1 VQSYFKQKE
10 IQKLLLEIINNRR
23 HIKTS
28 IWLLCQNY
36 FTIPKMVRS
45 GITQLFVFNSVSKKE
60 LESIFEEQIEIY
72 KDLFLK
78 VINLCF
84 KNPHDFLYINKE
96 SNRLFNNWDE
106 IIIEIS

>member
-1 VQSYFKQKE
+1 
-10 IQKLLLEIINNRR
+10 
-23 HIKTS
+23 
-28 IWLLCQNY
+28 
-36 FTIPKMVRS
+36 MVRS

-84 KNPHDFLYINKE
+84 
-96 SNRLFNNWDE
+96 NNWDE